1 MADIQSSERRKTDM
15 TNSGADKALAG
26 YFDDLLGGASE
37 DDTKESLAPE
47 QAHAPTPTAAP
58 AEASPEAL
66 QQAPA
71 EIKRETKTATE
82 QQAPLQPA
90 PRIEAASEVQQEP
103 PPAAPFT
110 APVQAPPN
118 DPPQV
123 PPQAPPHD
131 PQAYTVH
138 SPAPQRQAQPSAVPE
153 PVRPMDLSMLEE
165 QKRLKLQRLLSQQV
179 VTPAPPKTETH
190 VVTETEAKTAVVEQQ
205 IEQKVAPAPAQTQPV
220 VESAPAVVE
229 ETAVDVDEI
238 SAAAQRYLVWG
249 DNGRPLWAEGEFDVL
264 LFDVAGLSLAVP
276 LVALGHIVPLDSK
289 LTHLQ
294 GQSEWFMG
302 ILSASV
308 GDIRTVNTA
317 LFVMPERYKP
327 NFLETAK
334 YVVTIDGLPWGLA
347 VDDVHQ
353 PIRLGP
359 DDVKW
364 RTERSKRPWL
374 AGTVKSHMCALIDIP
389 QMAHELEL
397 SDKNRH

>member
-37 DDTKESLAPE
+37 DDTKESPAPE
-47 QAHAPTPTAAP
+47 QAHAPTSTAAP
-58 AEASPEAL
+58 AEASTEAL
-66 QQAPA
+66 QQASA

-118 DPPQV
+118 DPPQ
-123 PPQAPPHD
+123 APPHD

-153 PVRPMDLSMLEE
+153 SFRPMDLSMLEE

-179 VTPAPPKTETH
+179 VTHAPPKTETH
-190 VVTETEAKTAVVEQQ
+190 VATETEAKTAVVEQQ
-205 IEQKVAPAPAQTQPV
+205 IEQKVTPAPAQTQPV
-220 VESAPAVVE
+220 VESAPVVVE